1 MQLQFEEN
9 KQNIY
14 LSLSAFGVYVK
25 IFLICGFADQISSS
39 SLFSSRTVL
48 VVESRGRQKADSLPR
63 IFRDEEAIWMRAV
76 RLHKIRG
83 FASQM
88 CAVSKFRNQI
98 SRPQKKC
105 ELFSDAGTGKVF
117 WLNFFRAIVIVAG
130 MKKIFCLLISKRCS
144 A

>member
-48 VVESRGRQKADSLPR
+48 VESRGRQKADSLPR
-63 IFRDEEAIWMRAV
+63 IFRDEEAI
-76 RLHKIRG
+76 
-83 FASQM
+83 
-88 CAVSKFRNQI
+88 
-98 SRPQKKC
+98 
-105 ELFSDAGTGKVF
+105 
-117 WLNFFRAIVIVAG
+117 
-130 MKKIFCLLISKRCS
+130 
-144 A
+144 